1 MEKKYGIIELDG
13 CSRNRLKG
21 VICLQKRIALFIAC
35 ALVMSCLAGCLS
47 NGNGPSDESNI
58 EYAAYEGNQFP
69 EEVTLRYVIP
79 DVFGSYPGWND
90 ILTQINVITKTKINA
105 LIEVELIPIDEYT
118 DRMNMKFVSGEEFDL
133 CFTGA
138 WNPYS
143 SAAAKNAYAEL
154 TKEMLNEYAPDIMEE
169 LNDAVWDAVTIN
181 GKIYG
186 VPLQQIYVR
195 QTGIRVAVELAE
207 KYDFDLTEITSLDD
221 LDTYAALIKK
231 NEPDAVPIYVSRDN
245 LYENMINYMGFDCLV
260 STDVPGAVY
269 FAGDA
274 TVVNQFESDEF
285 RTLCEKA
292 RQWNLSGYLPSD
304 AVIGSDSAN
313 GKIYAIA
320 FDPAHKPG
328 GDATESQSRGYEIEG
343 IAFGDCAM
351 TTSAIQATITAISAK
366 SQNPERALAFI
377 NLLNTDADLLNLFCH
392 GIEGVDYEFVSK
404 DDKLIAAKSDYPG
417 MYSFLIGNVFNEY
430 YTDPSQIGTWE
441 ETAQINKNAK
451 ASCVLGFAFD
461 SEPVSTQIA
470 QCAAVVSEYL
480 PALSCG
486 AVDVDSTLD
495 AFLSALKEAGVDD
508 IIAEMQSQVDMW
520 SAKK

>member
-1 MEKKYGIIELDG
+1 MDD
-13 CSRNRLKG
+13 
-21 VICLQKRIALFIAC
+21 VI
-35 ALVMSCLAGCLS
+35 
-47 NGNGPSDESNI
+47 
-58 EYAAYEGNQFP
+58 YEGDRFP

-79 DVFGSYPGWND
+79 DVFGDYPGWDN
-90 ILTQINVITKTKINA
+90 ILTEINKITKVKINA
-105 LIEVELIPIDEYT
+105 VIEVELIPIGEYT
-118 DRMNMKFVSGEEFDL
+118 DKMNMKFVSDEEFDL

-154 TKEMLNEYAPDIMEE
+154 TEEMLNEYAPDVMAE
-169 LNDAVWDAVTIN
+169 LNEAVWDAVTIN

-195 QTGIRVAVELAE
+195 QTGIRVATELAE
-207 KYDFDLTEITSLDD
+207 KYQFDLTQVTSLDD
-221 LDTYAALIKK
+221 LDSYAALIKN
-231 NEPDAVPIYVSRDN
+231 NEPDAVPIFVSKDN

-269 FAGDA
+269 FAGDT
-274 TVVNQFESDEF
+274 TVVNQFESPEF
-285 RTLCEKA
+285 RALCEKVH
-292 RQWNLSGYLPSD
+292 QWNLAGYLPSD
-304 AVIGSDSAN
+304 AVTGSTSAN

-328 GDATESQSRGYEIEG
+328 GDATESQARGYEIEG

-366 SQNPERALAFI
+366 SKNPERALAFI
-377 NLLNTDADLLNLFCH
+377 NLLNTDPDLLNLFCH
-392 GIEGVDYEFVSK
+392 GIEGADYEFVSEE
-404 DDKLIAAKSDYPG
+404 DGLIQVTSDYPG

-430 YTDPSQIGTWE
+430 YTDPSQVGTWE
-441 ETAQINKNAK
+441 ATAQINKNAS

-461 SEPVSTQIA
+461 SEPVSTEIA
-470 QCAAVVSEYL
+470 QCTAVVSEYL

-486 AVDVDSTLD
+486 AVDVDSTLNEFI
-495 AFLSALKEAGVDD
+495 AALKEAGVDN
-508 IIAEMQSQVDMW
+508 IIAAMQSQINAWVT
-520 SAKK
+520 AKG